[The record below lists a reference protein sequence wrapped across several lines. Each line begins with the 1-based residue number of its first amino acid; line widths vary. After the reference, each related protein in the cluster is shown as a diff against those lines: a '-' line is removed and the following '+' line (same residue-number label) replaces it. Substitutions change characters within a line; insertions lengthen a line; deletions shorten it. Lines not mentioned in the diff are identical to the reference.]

1 MGPSLSLNN
10 GSKRLLKDKVAK
22 FTIVAG
28 GVLVL
33 IALLLIFLYLLYVVS
48 PVFKSADVELKHF
61 LHSFDEQVLA
71 LGTDERQDTGFVFSH
86 NARVAFLPLNQ
97 ADKSPKWLEIA
108 SATQQVTGFASATP
122 AAQTYAYIFAQ
133 SEFLLVQPKTR
144 VSFEGGTRQLIH
156 YLGYPMGEAPITLLS
171 PGEKL
176 TSLAFEGR
184 DGNYL
189 IAGLNQQQAL
199 TLVHFIQTPEVGYQR
214 QELLLPMLPEMV
226 EQVLFAAGGQ
236 TLFLRNKSQLWVYDL
251 SSPKAI
257 ELKATVDL
265 SPKGASPVEQIALL
279 AGGSS
284 LLVAHADNRLKLWFE
299 IPSELGRYYQPV
311 REYQVSLPVKAIY
324 PEFYRK
330 GFLLQFEQGQL
341 ALFFANSEKP
351 LWQKLEGVTA
361 NSVLGLAPLAN
372 GMLLQQDKQ
381 LSWYQIDNAH
391 PDVSWQSL
399 WHKVWYESYPEA
411 DYVWQ
416 STAATDDYEP
426 KFSLIPLTFGTIKAA
441 LYAMLFSIPLALCA
455 AIYSAYFMS
464 ARMRNWVKPG
474 IEIIEAL
481 PTVILGFMAGLWLA
495 PIIEKHLLGL
505 LLFMFGLPLVIFALA
520 FSWKQLPKGYK
531 DRFSQGWYAI
541 FLIPVVVVCMLLCLE
556 VGPWFESLLFEHGLT
571 YYMSERWGIDY
582 DQRNAVVIGIAMGF
596 AVTPTIFSI
605 AEDAIGSVPKH
616 LTDGS
621 LALGATQWQTV
632 IHVVLLT
639 ASPGIFAAVM
649 MGLGRAVGE
658 TMIVLM
664 ATGNTPLTD
673 WNIFEGMRTLAANI
687 AIEMPESEVGSSHY
701 RILFLAAFVLFIF
714 TFVFNSAAEFVRQ
727 NLREKYSRM

>member
-1 MGPSLSLNN
+1 MGSSLSLNN
-10 GSKRLLKDKVAK
+10 GSRRLLKDKVAK

-48 PVFKSADVELKHF
+48 PVFKSAQVQLKQDVISWDKK
-61 LHSFDEQVLA
+61 VLA
-71 LGTDERQDTGFVFSH
+71 LGTDERQDMGFAFSH
-86 NARVAFLPLNQ
+86 DARVAFLPLTQ
-97 ADKSPKWLEIA
+97 TDSAPQWLAVAGE
-108 SATQQVTGFASATP
+108 QQVTGFASSTP
-122 AAQTYAYIFAQ
+122 AEQTFAYIF
-133 SEFLLVQPKTR
+133 EHKTFLLVQAKTQ
-144 VSFEGGTRQLIH
+144 VSFVDGQRVLINRLH
-156 YLGYPMGEAPITLLS
+156 YPLGEQGRSILAAN
-171 PGEKL
+171 EKL
-176 TSLAFEGR
+176 STMAFEGA
-184 DGNYL
+184 DGRYL
-189 IAGLNQQQAL
+189 VAGINQHQAL
-199 TLVHFIQTPEVGYQR
+199 TLVQFVGETGQQSSTAQT
-214 QELLLPMLPEMV
+214 LLVPMLPAKV
-226 EQVLFAAGGQ
+226 EQVLFSPDAD
-236 TLFLRNKSQLWVYDL
+236 TLFLRYKTQLWVYDI
-251 SSPKAI
+251 SKPSAI
-257 ELKATVDL
+257 KLKASVNL
-265 SPKGASPVEQIALL
+265 SPTGSEVKQLALL
-279 AGGSS
+279 AGGHS
-284 LLVAHADNRLKLWFE
+284 LLVAYADNSLKLWFE
-299 IPSELGRYYQPV
+299 TPSELGRYYQAV
-311 REYQVSLPVKAIY
+311 REFDVELPIKSIH

-341 ALFFANSEKP
+341 ALYFANSEKP
-351 LWQKLEGVTA
+351 LWQKMDKLSA
-361 NSVLGLAPLAN
+361 DSLLGLAPLAN
-372 GMLLQQDKQ
+372 GMLLQQNQQ

-391 PDVSWQSL
+391 PDVTWQSL
-399 WHKVWYESYPEA
+399 WHKVWYESYPQA
-411 DYVWQ
+411 DHVWQ

-495 PIIEKHLLGL
+495 PIVEQHLLGL
-505 LLFMFGLPLVIFALA
+505 LLFMLCLPLMVLMLA
-520 FSWKQLPKGYK
+520 FAWKQLPQPAK
-531 DRFSQGWYAI
+531 DRYSEGWYAI
-541 FLIPVVVVCMLLCLE
+541 FLIPIVILCMWLCLE
-556 VGPWFESLLFEHGLT
+556 LGPWFESILFEYGLT
-571 YYMSERWGIDY
+571 YHMSESWGIDY
-582 DQRNAVVIGIAMGF
+582 DQRNAMVIGIAMGF

-632 IHVVLLT
+632 THVVLLT

-727 NLREKYSRM
+727 NLREKYSRI